1 MTIHH
6 DPSPLNVD
14 ESPSEEEE
22 EEEEEETDDELETDE
37 EDEDGNMMTL
47 QLVARL
53 LGGNLMRI
61 RRRVNNPNMCH
72 QPESERIKGKIKR
85 YTFIHF

>member
-14 ESPSEEEE
+14 ESPSE

-53 LGGNLMRI
+53 LGGNLMRRI
-61 RRRVNNPNMCH
+61 KRRVNNPNMCH
-72 QPESERIKGKIKR
+72 QPESERVKGKMKR